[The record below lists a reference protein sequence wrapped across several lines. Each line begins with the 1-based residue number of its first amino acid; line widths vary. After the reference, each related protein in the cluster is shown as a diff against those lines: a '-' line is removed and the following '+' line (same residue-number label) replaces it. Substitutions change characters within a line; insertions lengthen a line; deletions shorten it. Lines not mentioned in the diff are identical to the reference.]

1 MKYLAKRVIHKNMAA
16 KEKGKEKE
24 LKFEDGLKRLE
35 EIVAKLESGNLPLDD
50 SLKLFEEGV
59 KLVRFCNERLAE
71 AQQKV
76 ELLTKDRAGNI
87 IGSQPFDSEKSED
100 ET

>member
-1 MKYLAKRVIHKNMAA
+1 MAA

-35 EIVAKLESGNLPLDD
+35 EIVAKLESGNLPLDN

-76 ELLTKDRAGNI
+76 ELLTKDQAGNVT
-87 IGSQPFDSEKSED
+87 GSQPFDSDSED
-100 ET
+100 DN

>member
-1 MKYLAKRVIHKNMAA
+1 MAA

-76 ELLTKDRAGNI
+76 EILTKDQAGNVT
-87 IGSQPFDSEKSED
+87 GSQLFGPENPED
-100 ET
+100 EN

>member
-1 MKYLAKRVIHKNMAA
+1 MAV

-76 ELLTKDRAGNI
+76 ELLTKDQAGNV
-87 IGSQPFDSEKSED
+87 IGSQPFASENSED

>member
-1 MKYLAKRVIHKNMAA
+1 MAA
-16 KEKGKEKE
+16 KEKGKDKE
-24 LKFEDGLKRLE
+24 VKFEGGLKRLE

-59 KLVRFCNERLAE
+59 KLVRFCNERLAD

-76 ELLTKDRAGNI
+76 ELLTKDQAGNVT
-87 IGSQPFDSEKSED
+87 GSQPFNSENPED
-100 ET
+100 DT

>member
-1 MKYLAKRVIHKNMAA
+1 MAG

-24 LKFEDGLKRLE
+24 MKFEDGLKRLE

-76 ELLTKDRAGNI
+76 ELLTKDQAGNV
-87 IGSQPFDSEKSED
+87 IGRQPFASENPEE

>member
-1 MKYLAKRVIHKNMAA
+1 MAA

-35 EIVAKLESGNLPLDD
+35 EIVAKLESGNLPLDN

-76 ELLTKDRAGNI
+76 ELLTKDQAGNV
-87 IGSQPFDSEKSED
+87 IGSQPFASENPED

>member
-1 MKYLAKRVIHKNMAA
+1 M
-16 KEKGKEKE
+16 
-24 LKFEDGLKRLE
+24 KFEDGLKRLE
-35 EIVAKLESGNLPLDD
+35 EIVAKLESGNLPLDN

-76 ELLTKDRAGNI
+76 ELLTKDQAGNV
-87 IGSQPFDSEKSED
+87 IGSQPFNSENSE
-100 ET
+100 EEN

>member
-1 MKYLAKRVIHKNMAA
+1 MAA

-35 EIVAKLESGNLPLDD
+35 EIVAKLESGNLSLDD

-76 ELLTKDRAGNI
+76 ELLTKDQTGNV
-87 IGSQPFDSEKSED
+87 IGSQPFDSEE
-100 ET
+100 EN

>member
-1 MKYLAKRVIHKNMAA
+1 M
-16 KEKGKEKE
+16 
-24 LKFEDGLKRLE
+24 KFEDGLKRLE
-35 EIVAKLESGNLPLDD
+35 EIVAKLESGNLSLDD

-76 ELLTKDRAGNI
+76 ELLTKDQAGNV
-87 IGSQPFDSEKSED
+87 IGSQLFDSENSE
-100 ET
+100 EKT

>member
-1 MKYLAKRVIHKNMAA
+1 MAA

-35 EIVAKLESGNLPLDD
+35 EIVAKLESGNLSLDD

-76 ELLTKDRAGNI
+76 ELLTKDQAGNV
-87 IGSQPFDSEKSED
+87 IGSLPFSSENSED

>member
-1 MKYLAKRVIHKNMAA
+1 MAA

-35 EIVAKLESGNLPLDD
+35 AIVAKLESGNLPLDD

-76 ELLTKDRAGNI
+76 ELLTKDQAGNV
-87 IGSQPFDSEKSED
+87 IGSQLFNSENSEE

>member
-1 MKYLAKRVIHKNMAA
+1 MAA

-24 LKFEDGLKRLE
+24 LKFEDGLKRFD

-76 ELLTKDRAGNI
+76 ELLTKDQAGNVT
-87 IGSQPFDSEKSED
+87 GNQLFAPDSED
-100 ET
+100 EN

>member
-1 MKYLAKRVIHKNMAA
+1 MAA

-76 ELLTKDRAGNI
+76 ELLTKDQAGNVT
-87 IGSQPFDSEKSED
+87 GSQPFDSDSED
-100 ET
+100 DN

>member
-1 MKYLAKRVIHKNMAA
+1 MAV

-24 LKFEDGLKRLE
+24 LKFEYGLKRLE

-76 ELLTKDRAGNI
+76 ELLTKDQAGNV
-87 IGSQPFDSEKSED
+87 IGSRLFNSENPED

>member
-1 MKYLAKRVIHKNMAA
+1 MAA

-35 EIVAKLESGNLPLDD
+35 EIVAKLESGNLPLDN

-76 ELLTKDRAGNI
+76 ELLTKDQAGGVT
-87 IGSQPFDSEKSED
+87 GSQPFASDPEE
-100 ET
+100 EN

>member
-1 MKYLAKRVIHKNMAA
+1 MAA

-35 EIVAKLESGNLPLDD
+35 EIVAKLESGNLSLDD

-76 ELLTKDRAGNI
+76 ELLTKDQAGNVT
-87 IGSQPFDSEKSED
+87 GSQSFSSENPE
-100 ET
+100 EEI

>member
-1 MKYLAKRVIHKNMAA
+1 MVA
-16 KEKGKEKE
+16 KEKGKEKK

-35 EIVAKLESGNLPLDD
+35 EIVAKLESGNLSLDD

-59 KLVRFCNERLAE
+59 KLVRFCNERLVD

-76 ELLTKDRAGNI
+76 ELLTKDQAGNVT
-87 IGSQPFDSEKSED
+87 GSQLFDAISEEEK
-100 ET
+100 

>member
-1 MKYLAKRVIHKNMAA
+1 
-16 KEKGKEKE
+16 
-24 LKFEDGLKRLE
+24 
-35 EIVAKLESGNLPLDD
+35 
-50 SLKLFEEGV
+50 LFEEGV

-76 ELLTKDRAGNI
+76 ELLTKDQAGNV
-87 IGSQPFDSEKSED
+87 IGSQPFNSENSED

>member
-1 MKYLAKRVIHKNMAA
+1 MAA

-35 EIVAKLESGNLPLDD
+35 EIVAKLESGNLSLDD

-76 ELLTKDRAGNI
+76 ELLTKDQAGNV
-87 IGSQPFDSEKSED
+87 IGSQPFASKNSEED
-100 ET
+100 N

>member
-1 MKYLAKRVIHKNMAA
+1 MAA
-16 KEKGKEKE
+16 KEKVKEKE

-76 ELLTKDRAGNI
+76 ELLTKDQAGNV
-87 IGSQPFDSEKSED
+87 IGSQPFDSENSED
-100 ET
+100 DN

>member
-1 MKYLAKRVIHKNMAA
+1 MAA

-35 EIVAKLESGNLPLDD
+35 EIVAKLESGNLSLDD

-76 ELLTKDRAGNI
+76 ELLTKDQAGNV
-87 IGSQPFDSEKSED
+87 IGSQLFGSENPE
-100 ET
+100 EEI

>member
-1 MKYLAKRVIHKNMAA
+1 MAT

-35 EIVAKLESGNLPLDD
+35 EIVAKLESGNLSLDD

-59 KLVRFCNERLAE
+59 KLVHFCNERLAE

-76 ELLTKDRAGNI
+76 ELLTKDQAGNV
-87 IGSQPFDSEKSED
+87 IGSQPFDSEE
-100 ET
+100 EN

>member
-1 MKYLAKRVIHKNMAA
+1 
-16 KEKGKEKE
+16 
-24 LKFEDGLKRLE
+24 LKRLE
-35 EIVAKLESGNLPLDD
+35 EIVAKLESGNLPLDN

-76 ELLTKDRAGNI
+76 ELLTKDQAGNVT
-87 IGSQPFDSEKSED
+87 GSQPFDSDSED
-100 ET
+100 DN

>member
-1 MKYLAKRVIHKNMAA
+1 MAA

-35 EIVAKLESGNLPLDD
+35 EIVAKLESGNLPLDN

-76 ELLTKDRAGNI
+76 ELLTKDQAGNV
-87 IGSQPFDSEKSED
+87 IGGQPFAPDSED

>member
-1 MKYLAKRVIHKNMAA
+1 MAV

-24 LKFEDGLKRLE
+24 LKFEYGLKRLE

-71 AQQKV
+71 VQQKV
-76 ELLTKDRAGNI
+76 ELLTKYQAGNV
-87 IGSQPFDSEKSED
+87 IGSQPFNSENSED
-100 ET
+100 EN

>member
-1 MKYLAKRVIHKNMAA
+1 M
-16 KEKGKEKE
+16 
-24 LKFEDGLKRLE
+24 KFEDGLKRLE
-35 EIVAKLESGNLPLDD
+35 EIVAKLESGNLSLDN

-76 ELLTKDRAGNI
+76 ELLTKDQAGNV
-87 IGSQPFDSEKSED
+87 IGTKPFDFGNPED

>member
-1 MKYLAKRVIHKNMAA
+1 MVA

-35 EIVAKLESGNLPLDD
+35 AIVAKLESGNLPLDD

-59 KLVRFCNERLAE
+59 KLVRFCNERLAD

-76 ELLTKDRAGNI
+76 ELLTKDQTGKVT
-87 IGSQPFDSEKSED
+87 GSRLFNSENPED

>member
-1 MKYLAKRVIHKNMAA
+1 MAA

-35 EIVAKLESGNLPLDD
+35 EIVAKLESGNLPLDN

-76 ELLTKDRAGNI
+76 ELLTKDQTGNV
-87 IGSQPFDSEKSED
+87 IGSQLFDSED

>member
-1 MKYLAKRVIHKNMAA
+1 MAA
-16 KEKGKEKE
+16 KEKVKEKE

-35 EIVAKLESGNLPLDD
+35 EIVAKLESGDLSLDD

-59 KLVRFCNERLAE
+59 KLVRFCNDRLAK

-76 ELLTKDRAGNI
+76 ELLTKDQAGNVT
-87 IGSQPFDSEKSED
+87 GTKPFGFENSED
-100 ET
+100 DNN

>member
-1 MKYLAKRVIHKNMAA
+1 MAA

-35 EIVAKLESGNLPLDD
+35 EIVAKLESGNLSLDD

-76 ELLTKDRAGNI
+76 ELLTKDQAGNV
-87 IGSQPFDSEKSED
+87 IGSQPFASENSEE

>member
-1 MKYLAKRVIHKNMAA
+1 MAA

-35 EIVAKLESGNLPLDD
+35 EIVAKLESGNLSLDD

-76 ELLTKDRAGNI
+76 ELLTKDQAGNV
-87 IGSQPFDSEKSED
+87 IGSQPFDSENSED
-100 ET
+100 EN

>member
-1 MKYLAKRVIHKNMAA
+1 M
-16 KEKGKEKE
+16 
-24 LKFEDGLKRLE
+24 KFEDGLKRLE

-59 KLVRFCNERLAE
+59 KLVRFCNARLAE

-76 ELLTKDRAGNI
+76 EVLTKDQAGNV
-87 IGSQPFDSEKSED
+87 IGSQPFNSENPKD
-100 ET
+100 DN

>member
-1 MKYLAKRVIHKNMAA
+1 MAA

-35 EIVAKLESGNLPLDD
+35 EIVAKLESGNLSLDE

-76 ELLTKDRAGNI
+76 KLLTKDQAGNI
-87 IGSQPFDSEKSED
+87 IGSQPFESEPSEE

>member
-1 MKYLAKRVIHKNMAA
+1 MAA

-35 EIVAKLESGNLPLDD
+35 EIVAKLESGNLSLDD

-76 ELLTKDRAGNI
+76 ELLTKDQAGNV
-87 IGSQPFDSEKSED
+87 IGSQPFASENPEE

>member
-1 MKYLAKRVIHKNMAA
+1 MAA

-35 EIVAKLESGNLPLDD
+35 EIVAKLESGNLSLDD

-76 ELLTKDRAGNI
+76 ELLTKDQAGNV
-87 IGSQPFDSEKSED
+87 IGSQPFDSEE
-100 ET
+100 EN